1 MSKPN
6 SIESR
11 PEGKGGLFRINLAG
25 ADVFGL
31 FSNNVGPF
39 SRNLVP
45 SGALFSINVVPK
57 RVCFWARRFM
67 FSGRYK

>member
-6 SIESR
+6 FIESR
-11 PEGKGGLFRINLAG
+11 QWLFALIWAG

-39 SRNLVP
+39 SIIVAL
-45 SGALFSINVVPK
+45 SGPLFSINLVPK
-57 RVCFWARRFM
+57 QRCFWAKRFM
-67 FSGRYK
+67 FSGRYS